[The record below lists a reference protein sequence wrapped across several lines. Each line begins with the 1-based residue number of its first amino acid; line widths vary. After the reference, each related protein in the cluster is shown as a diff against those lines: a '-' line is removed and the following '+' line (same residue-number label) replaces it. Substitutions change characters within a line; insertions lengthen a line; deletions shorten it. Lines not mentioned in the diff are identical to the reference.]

1 MSVSEFMYIHA
12 YCDLC
17 DKIILKRA
25 VLLMS
30 DHRCDGID
38 FRLVTVNVIF
48 TSCCYTVMSLWNM
61 CLFLLMLSRDRI
73 RYAWFSPERKPPSFK
88 WTPRRGNKWR
98 SEV

>member
-1 MSVSEFMYIHA
+1 MYEFMCIHV

-30 DHRCDGID
+30 DHRHDGID

-48 TSCCYTVMSLWNM
+48 ISRCYSVMSL
-61 CLFLLMLSRDRI
+61 
-73 RYAWFSPERKPPSFK
+73 
-88 WTPRRGNKWR
+88 
-98 SEV
+98 